1 MKIKGAGLSQIK
13 ITGGFWKEYQ
23 ELIFQEVIP
32 YQWEILN
39 DRIEGAEKSFT
50 IYNFSVAAGRI
61 QGPHKGW
68 KQ

>member
-23 ELIFQEVIP
+23 DLIFQEVIP

-50 IYNFSVAAGRI
+50 NWRGKERLWRERADG
-61 QGPHKGW
+61 
-68 KQ
+68 

>member
-39 DRIEGAEKSFT
+39 DRIEGAEKALPSIIF
-50 IYNFSVAAGRI
+50 
-61 QGPHKGW
+61 P
-68 KQ
+68 